1 MEIMLDGQL
10 VTCTPEEY
18 MELKRLG
25 AFGDKPAEQGAAPKL
40 GDGYDKWLQNGMTH
54 VTPVYGC
61 EVVMRSPNATA
72 VGDLP
77 MLDGK
82 HVYNP
87 DTCTPGTFT
96 CGDCIRD
103 EYCEKGFGAK
113 KKAYQDRQR
122 LAARPTIVKLDNPEI
137 DPAGGYFHYFR
148 LDADGKT
155 YLNDNELEPWMVDAA
170 ISEQE
175 FDARGSK

>member
-18 MELKRLG
+18 IELKHLG
-25 AFGDKPAEQGAAPKL
+25 AFGDKPAEQGVAPKL
-40 GDGYDKWLQNGMTH
+40 GGGYDKWLQNGMMH

-72 VGDLP
+72 VGGLP

-87 DTCTPGTFT
+87 DTCTPGTAT

-103 EYCEKGFGAK
+103 EYCEK
-113 KKAYQDRQR
+113 
-122 LAARPTIVKLDNPEI
+122 ARPSDDLAI
-137 DPAGGYFHYFR
+137 
-148 LDADGKT
+148 KT
-155 YLNDNELEPWMVDAA
+155 R
-170 ISEQE
+170 QC
-175 FDARGSK
+175 